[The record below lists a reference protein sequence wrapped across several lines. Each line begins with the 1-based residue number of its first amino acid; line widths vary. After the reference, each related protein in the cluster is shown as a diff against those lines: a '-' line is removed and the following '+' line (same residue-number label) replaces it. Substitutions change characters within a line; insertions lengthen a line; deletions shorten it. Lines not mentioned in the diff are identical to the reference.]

1 MSTSGVQAQPDK
13 GLPVVVGGE
22 PEVAVARRETEVARS
37 QWQATVAAPWAEG
50 GGAGVGGCAGP

>member
-1 MSTSGVQAQPDK
+1 MSTSGVRAQPDK

-37 QWQATVAAPWAEG
+37 QWQATVAAPTEDDDA
-50 GGAGVGGCAGP
+50 AML